1 MLTFIPGKNTLNFI
15 LLLILAEEKVRVYNI
30 IYIDVIH
37 CCLMTLQLQKCAS
50 VKVNKS
56 ELDELATPDLHTDAK
71 G

>member
-1 MLTFIPGKNTLNFI
+1 MLTFIAGKNTLNFI
-15 LLLILAEEKVRVYNI
+15 LVMILVEEKVRVYNQL
-30 IYIDVIH
+30 YINVIH